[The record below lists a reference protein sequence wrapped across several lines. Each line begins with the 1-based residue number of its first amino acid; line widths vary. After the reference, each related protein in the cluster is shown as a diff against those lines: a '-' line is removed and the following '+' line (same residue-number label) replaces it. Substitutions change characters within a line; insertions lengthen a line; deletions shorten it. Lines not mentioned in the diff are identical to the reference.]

1 MRERENVEKVS
12 ERERIETEKVDRRDI
27 MRK

>member
-1 MRERENVEKVS
+1 VRERENVEKVS